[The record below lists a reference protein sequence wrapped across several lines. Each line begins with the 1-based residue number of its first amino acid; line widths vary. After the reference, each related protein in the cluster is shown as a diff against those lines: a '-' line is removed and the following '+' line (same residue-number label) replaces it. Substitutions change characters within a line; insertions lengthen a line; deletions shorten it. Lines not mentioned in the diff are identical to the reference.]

1 MALKEHHGIGIMSGT
16 SHDGLDLACC
26 RFSEDDEGRWSY
38 AIIQATTIPYPPA
51 WRKKLLSLPDAGG
64 EAITRADR
72 ELGIWMGEAARHF
85 TETHRL
91 RPGFIASHGHTIFH
105 DPTAGLTLQI
115 GSGEEIAR
123 VCGVPVIYDFR
134 SADVAM
140 GGQGAPL
147 VPLGD
152 KLLFADYGY
161 CLNLGGIAN
170 ISYDLDG
177 KRIAFDVC
185 PANMMLNYLAER
197 TGMPYDEGGRTA
209 AAGTLLP
216 GLLEKLES
224 LPFYKLRGPRSL
236 GREYACEN
244 IFPLLNNNPATIPD
258 LLRTCTEH
266 IALRVAAV
274 ADNKNKDRML
284 ITGGGAWNDFLLDRI
299 RHHGNID
306 LVVPGAALAD
316 YKEAMI
322 FALLGLLRLQNRVNI
337 LGSVTGSERDHSSGR
352 IIIPR

>member
-1 MALKEHHGIGIMSGT
+1 MKEHYGIGIMSGT

-26 RFSEDDEGRWSY
+26 RFSEDGEGRWSY
-38 AIIQATTIPYPPA
+38 AILRATTIPYTA
-51 WRKKLLSLPDAGG
+51 EWRERLLALPGAGE

-72 ELGIWMGEAARHF
+72 DLGIWMGEAARHF
-85 TETHRL
+85 MEASQIS
-91 RPGFIASHGHTIFH
+91 PGFIASHGHTIFH
-105 DPTAGLTLQI
+105 DPAAGLTLQI
-115 GSGEEIAR
+115 GKGEEIAR
-123 VCGVPVIYDFR
+123 LCGLPVIFDFR

-170 ISYDLDG
+170 ISCDLDG

-185 PANMMLNYLAER
+185 PANMMLNHLAEK
-197 TGMPYDEGGRTA
+197 TGMPYDKGGKTA
-209 AAGTLLP
+209 AMGNLLP

-224 LPFYKLRGPRSL
+224 LPFYKLKGPRSL
-236 GREYACEN
+236 GREYASKH
-244 IFPLLNNNPATIPD
+244 IFPMLDNCRAAIPD

-274 ADNKNKDRML
+274 ADNKNKGRML
-284 ITGGGAWNDFLLDRI
+284 VTGGGAWNEFLMERI
-299 RHHGNID
+299 RQKSGPEV
-306 LVVPGAALAD
+306 VVPEATVTD

-337 LGSVTGSERDHSSGR
+337 LGSVTGSGKDHSSGR
-352 IIIPR
+352 IVIS